1 MNAICKMIVID
12 MNGVFG
18 VEIIVDKYT
27 TKWAQMKTS
36 GERIK
41 ALQRL

>member
-12 MNGVFG
+12 MNGVSG
-18 VEIIVDKYT
+18 VEIIVDKFT
-27 TKWAQMKTS
+27 TTWAQMKTS